1 MIWEDLNWIRE
12 YRFPITSTDTSYEE
26 ITTQWGSEYI
36 NKLRQCVYIPANEA
50 DKIRT
55 HIDNLLQSVH
65 LFLSGNPYTAYEYF
79 CAAMDLVEEHL
90 QYSEIGTHPRLV
102 GCRVPYYR
110 VLKLDSKPFDYK
122 EMLHIPYNLRNIIP
136 AYRFSM
142 PGIPCTYMST
152 SPEVAWCEE
161 GMPDEYQLA
170 EYSASDSSGKL
181 LALDINLQEAYFSI
195 CSNAEVKS
203 QDSHLDVWKELSQTI
218 YSLPIIAFCSVV
230 KKHDNAKFNEEYII
244 PQMLMTWISANTNLL
259 GIRYRTSKRYELG
272 YNISAYNVAL
282 LAAREDADHYSKVL
296 KQIFLRSDPNG
307 KLRIIRIRNEIE
319 GYYAD
324 KIQMLNAFYE
334 KLQEAYQHK
343 NCPPI
348 YLDYLAICKTALIN
362 INLLK
367 NEVADEIVASDKKY
381 NAIIT
386 LKSLLR
392 WLDRISEAAQGEC
405 FVNGITRIPLT
416 DVEIKSAKEVTVE
429 FKEKIAPI
437 LVDMSNLDYTL
448 FELKIMC
455 TF

>member
-1 MIWEDLNWIRE
+1 
-12 YRFPITSTDTSYEE
+12 
-26 ITTQWGSEYI
+26 
-36 NKLRQCVYIPANEA
+36 
-50 DKIRT
+50 
-55 HIDNLLQSVH
+55 
-65 LFLSGNPYTAYEYF
+65 
-79 CAAMDLVEEHL
+79 
-90 QYSEIGTHPRLV
+90 
-102 GCRVPYYR
+102 
-110 VLKLDSKPFDYK
+110 
-122 EMLHIPYNLRNIIP
+122 
-136 AYRFSM
+136 
-142 PGIPCTYMST
+142 
-152 SPEVAWCEE
+152 
-161 GMPDEYQLA
+161 
-170 EYSASDSSGKL
+170 
-181 LALDINLQEAYFSI
+181 
-195 CSNAEVKS
+195 
-203 QDSHLDVWKELSQTI
+203 
-218 YSLPIIAFCSVV
+218 
-230 KKHDNAKFNEEYII
+230 
-244 PQMLMTWISANTNLL
+244 MTWISANTNLL

-282 LAAREDADHYSKVL
+282 LAAQEDADHYSKVL

-367 NEVADEIVASDKKY
+367 NEAADEIVASDKKY

-429 FKEKIAPI
+429 FKEK
-437 LVDMSNLDYTL
+437 
-448 FELKIMC
+448 
-455 TF
+455 